1 MNTGTTEIP
10 PSQAK
15 FLSQTVDEVDLSV
28 RASNCLK
35 NINVKYLGELIQY
48 SPAELMRV
56 QNFGRKS
63 LDEIIAL
70 FARENLSLGISIPGW
85 TPERAAVSVSSAVK
99 DQSNLNTAQ
108 CAFLTKRLD
117 EIDLSVRTWNCLNTL
132 NIKYLGELVQY
143 TPAKLMQ
150 IHAFGKRSLQE
161 LKALFAEVNL
171 PLGLQIPEWT
181 PHFIGP
187 LPIEGADLSAVGEPE
202 KDWLTPTQ
210 KTFLA
215 QRLLQFH
222 LSDRAVAIV
231 QSSGIVRV
239 GDLAI
244 RSADEAK
251 TLVGSDQVALRELS
265 GLLASEQLHFGVIV
279 PGWSAELAADW
290 EKAFPEETHGL
301 RDRHAVQMP
310 DSPPADR
317 QRLEDELENLVRLTF
332 KNASDRNVSVV
343 VRFFGFDG
351 TGKKTLEEVGQSI
364 GVTRERVR
372 QIISEFTRRVHG
384 RSMYLPIFRLA
395 CNHIREKLPGTPHMI
410 SQSLHKERITR
421 TEFDVSGIVAI
432 LKLLEEEDLFD
443 IVSVGEGTLAVKKD
457 EVDYFKRVPRIARA
471 IVSAFGCGHIEHI
484 LSDLDAGPER
494 TIDAL
499 QVTTILDRNPDVR
512 WLNQE
517 REWFTIV
524 ETKRNRLSNI
534 VRKVLSVARKISIS
548 ELRGAIKRVH
558 RLDSFAPP
566 SDILKSFCS
575 SLPFCNVVDEYV
587 ISIQALS
594 LTETLGDIERC
605 LYDVLREHGP
615 AMSLN
620 ALRDECLQRGMNA
633 NSFYQ
638 YITYSPIICRLV
650 REVYSLVGAD
660 VPPGTVEEIP
670 QSSAKVVVLI
680 SHGWTDDGRIWIS
693 YRLNASNV
701 RNGIFTLPSAL
712 KGLLSGP
719 FSIQSSGT
727 GSRTIISAEG
737 DRLTGLHRP
746 IAIRGGQPD
755 DVIVVAFDL
764 RHVTAEL
771 RFGDE
776 IDGAAETKTS
786 TTAPSWSVGTP
797 RHVQSLSSEI
807 EKGAPTND
815 VEEWH
820 PIATAPIEQDLKVR
834 LEDSVGRYVLLFP
847 CRLVP
852 ERGWINSWLE
862 TPLVA
867 DPVDWRD
874 WDETPIDF

>member
-1 MNTGTTEIP
+1 MSTGTTEIS
-10 PSQAK
+10 PSQAT

-28 RASNCLK
+28 RALNCLK

-70 FARENLSLGISIPGW
+70 FAKENLSLGMSIPGW
-85 TPERAAVSVSSAVK
+85 TPECVAVSSALK

-181 PHFIGP
+181 LHFIGP
-187 LPIEGADLSAVGEPE
+187 LPIEGADLSAVGEPQ
-202 KDWLTPTQ
+202 KDSLTPTQ
-210 KTFLA
+210 KAFLA

-222 LSDRAVAIV
+222 LSDRAVAIA
-231 QSSGIVRV
+231 QSSGIARV

-251 TLVGSDQVALRELS
+251 TLVRSDRVALRELS
-265 GLLASEQLHFGVIV
+265 GLLASEQLHFGVTV
-279 PGWSAELAADW
+279 TGWSAELAADW
-290 EKAFPEETHGL
+290 EQAFPEETYSL
-301 RDRHAVQMP
+301 RVRHALPMP
-310 DSPPADR
+310 DPSTADSR
-317 QRLEDELENLVRLTF
+317 QLEDELENLVRLIL
-332 KNASDRNVSVV
+332 KSASDRNVSVV

-372 QIISEFTRRVHG
+372 QITAKFTKRAHD
-384 RSMYLPIFRLA
+384 RSMYRPIFRLA
-395 CNHIREKLPGTPHMI
+395 CNHILEKLPCTPHMI
-410 SQSLHKERITR
+410 SQSLHKEHITR

-443 IVSVGEGTLAVKKD
+443 IVSVGEVTLTVKKN
-457 EVDYFKRVPRIARA
+457 EADYFKRVPRIARA

-499 QVTTILDRNPDVR
+499 QVTTILDQNPDVR

-517 REWFTIV
+517 REWFTII

-534 VRKVLSVARKISIS
+534 VRKVLSVAQKISIS

-558 RLDSFAPP
+558 RLDGFAPP

-575 SLPFCNVVDEYV
+575 SLPFCQVVDEYV
-587 ISIQALS
+587 ISGQASS

-670 QSSAKVVVLI
+670 QSSAKVAVLI
-680 SHGWTDDGRIWIS
+680 DHGWTDDGRIWIS

-755 DVIVVAFDL
+755 DVIVAAFDL
-764 RHVTAEL
+764 RHGTAEL

-776 IDGAAETKTS
+776 IDGAAGTKTS
-786 TTAPSWSVGTP
+786 TAAPSWSAGTP

-807 EKGAPTND
+807 ETGAPTND

-820 PIATAPIEQDLKVR
+820 PIATAPMEQDLKVR

-852 ERGWINSWLE
+852 ERGWINSWLK

-874 WDETPIDF
+874 WDEAPIDF

>member
-1 MNTGTTEIP
+1 MAFEIGTQCKCLIP
-10 PSQAK
+10 
-15 FLSQTVDEVDLSV
+15 
-28 RASNCLK
+28 
-35 NINVKYLGELIQY
+35 
-48 SPAELMRV
+48 
-56 QNFGRKS
+56 
-63 LDEIIAL
+63 
-70 FARENLSLGISIPGW
+70 
-85 TPERAAVSVSSAVK
+85 
-99 DQSNLNTAQ
+99 
-108 CAFLTKRLD
+108 
-117 EIDLSVRTWNCLNTL
+117 
-132 NIKYLGELVQY
+132 
-143 TPAKLMQ
+143 
-150 IHAFGKRSLQE
+150 
-161 LKALFAEVNL
+161 
-171 PLGLQIPEWT
+171 
-181 PHFIGP
+181 
-187 LPIEGADLSAVGEPE
+187 
-202 KDWLTPTQ
+202 
-210 KTFLA
+210 
-215 QRLLQFH
+215 
-222 LSDRAVAIV
+222 
-231 QSSGIVRV
+231 
-239 GDLAI
+239 
-244 RSADEAK
+244 
-251 TLVGSDQVALRELS
+251 
-265 GLLASEQLHFGVIV
+265 
-279 PGWSAELAADW
+279 
-290 EKAFPEETHGL
+290 
-301 RDRHAVQMP
+301 
-310 DSPPADR
+310 PPADR

-384 RSMYLPIFRLA
+384 RGVYLPIFRLA
-395 CNHIREKLPGTPHMI
+395 CNHIRENLPGTPHMI

-432 LKLLEEEDLFD
+432 LKLLEEEGLFA
-443 IVSVGEGTLAVKKD
+443 IVSVGEGTLAVNKD

-534 VRKVLSVARKISIS
+534 VRKVFSVAPKISIS

-587 ISIQALS
+587 ISIHVLS

-605 LYDVLREHGP
+605 FYDVLREHGP
-615 AMSLN
+615 AMSSN

-650 REVYSLVGAD
+650 REVYALVGAD

-670 QSSAKVVVLI
+670 QSSAKAVVLI

-693 YRLNASNV
+693 YRLNASNI

-786 TTAPSWSVGTP
+786 TTAPNWSVGTP

-807 EKGAPTND
+807 EDGAATND
-815 VEEWH
+815 AEEWQ
-820 PIATAPIEQDLKVR
+820 PIAGAPIEQDLKVR
-834 LEDSVGRYVLLFP
+834 VEDSVGRYALLFP

-852 ERGWINSWLE
+852 G
-862 TPLVA
+862 
-867 DPVDWRD
+867 
-874 WDETPIDF
+874 